1 MRKSPKLLDPSL
13 KSCPRFQ
20 KQEVR
25 LAAENQKLDLKS
37 QARSLNNSQE
47 K

>member
-1 MRKSPKLLDPSL
+1 MKKFLKVVDPSL
-13 KSCPRFQ
+13 KSCLKFQ

-25 LAAENQKLDLKS
+25 LAAGNQKLDLES